1 MISLTPKGKKAEE
14 VKEKDI
20 SNKKLREKLVQR
32 DGECNELREHI
43 TRLQAD
49 FENYQKHVA
58 RDKENIIKVANKDLV
73 KDLLDTIDSLESAIT
88 SLKEKD
94 VEAAKGLDLIYGNL
108 MKTLKKHGLKEI
120 KAVGRKLDPYY
131 HDVVLQEPSKKEEG
145 TILEELQKGYTLNMN
160 VIRHSK
166 VKTAR

>member
-1 MISLTPKGKKAEE
+1 MTKEGKKAED
-14 VKEKDI
+14 VKEKSI
-20 SNKKLREKLVQR
+20 PKKKLREKLVQQER
-32 DGECNELREHI
+32 EYNELREHM

-58 RDKENIIKVANKDLV
+58 RDQQNIIKTANKDLV

-94 VEAAKGLDLIYGNL
+94 GEAAKGLELIYGNL
-108 MKTLKKHGLKEI
+108 MKTLQKHGLRKI
-120 KAVGRKLDPYY
+120 KAVGEKLDPYY
-131 HDVVLQEPSKKEEG
+131 HDVVMQEPSKKEEG